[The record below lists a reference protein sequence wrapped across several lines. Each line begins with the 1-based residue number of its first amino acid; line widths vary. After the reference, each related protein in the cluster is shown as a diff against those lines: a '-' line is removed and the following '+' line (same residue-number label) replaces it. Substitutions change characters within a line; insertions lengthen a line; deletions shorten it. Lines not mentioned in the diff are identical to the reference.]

1 LEGVYNNIFI
11 MNIIILWFIRFA
23 FGTLTLFELGNLL
36 GIFHFEIDFSWLGLS
51 LTALAVWIG
60 LEFVLYYFK
69 KKFNYTIPSFVFLIP
84 LANILIDFFGDFCKL
99 YSKISW
105 YDQMAHFLGGA
116 SAAGVTFFIVCA
128 LLKRRRVDFK
138 KYLIGSYA
146 FFAAC
151 FLGTIYE
158 LEEYAETMFLGNN
171 RLGDRLDTPNDIF
184 FNTIGA
190 LTGVMIVYLYV
201 KLTDTMNKTEDK

>member
-1 LEGVYNNIFI
+1 MGFVRL
-11 MNIIILWFIRFA
+11 A
-23 FGTLTLFELGNLL
+23 FVALTLFELANLA
-36 GIFHFEIDFSWLGLS
+36 GILNYEIDFSWLGLS
-51 LTALAVWIG
+51 LTALAVWVA
-60 LEFVLYYFK
+60 LEFVLYYVK
-69 KKFNYTIPSFVFLIP
+69 RKFNYIIPAFVFLIP

-138 KYLIGSYA
+138 KYLIASYA

-158 LEEYAETMFLGNN
+158 LEEYAETLFLGNN

-190 LTGVMIVYLYV
+190 LTGVLVVYLYV
-201 KLTDTMNKTEDK
+201 KMTDTLSKTEEK

>member
-1 LEGVYNNIFI
+1 MNFVI
-11 MNIIILWFIRFA
+11 MGFIRAAFA
-23 FGTLTLFELGNLL
+23 ALAVFELANLA

-51 LTALAVWIG
+51 LTALAVWIA
-60 LEFVLYYFK
+60 LEFVLYYVK
-69 KKFNYTIPSFVFLIP
+69 KRFNYTIPAFIFLIP

-116 SAAGVTFFIVCA
+116 SAAGVIFFIVCA
-128 LLKRRRVDFK
+128 ILKRRRVEFK

-151 FLGTIYE
+151 FLGNLYE
-158 LEEYAETMFLGNN
+158 LEEYAESLFLGNN
-171 RLGDRLDTPNDIF
+171 RLGDRFDTPNDIF
-184 FNTIGA
+184 FNTCGA
-190 LTGVMIVYLYV
+190 LIGVLLVYLYV
-201 KLTDTMNKTEDK
+201 RMTDTMSKTEDK

>member
-1 LEGVYNNIFI
+1 
-11 MNIIILWFIRFA
+11 MNVIILWFVRIAFA
-23 FGTLTLFELGNLL
+23 SLACFELANLFGFL
-36 GIFHFEIDFSWLGLS
+36 HFEIEFSWFGLALTS
-51 LTALAVWIG
+51 LAIWIT
-60 LEFVLYYFK
+60 LEFVLYYYK
-69 KKFNYTIPSFVFLIP
+69 KKYNYTIPSFVFLFP
-84 LANILIDFFGDFCKL
+84 LGNVMIDAFGDIFKW
-99 YSKISW
+99 YGGFSW

-116 SAAGVTFFIVCA
+116 SVAGVIFFIVCA
-128 LLKRRRVDFK
+128 VLKRRRVDFK

-158 LEEYAETMFLGNN
+158 LEEYAETLFLGNN

-190 LTGVMIVYLYV
+190 LTGVLIAYLYV
-201 KLTDTMNKTEDK
+201 KFTDTLSKTEEK